1 MSNIV
6 DIDQTNAQQI
16 LVDESFNR
24 IVLVDFWADWCEP
37 CKSLMPILEKLAN
50 EYDGQ
55 FLLAKVNADEMQMIA
70 TQLGVRSLPTV
81 LVFKDGQPVDGFNGA
96 QPESAVRELL
106 DKYLPKSWD
115 LDLLK
120 AQELM
125 DEESFDDALPIL
137 RKAVTDSGNQTNIV
151 FALADVLL
159 HLNRLDDAESALSGI
174 GLVDQDDTYRALQ
187 ARLELQKESSKNP
200 ELDALE
206 QALAASPNDK
216 QLQMQLAVQ
225 YHQSQM
231 HGQALE
237 LLYSVL
243 KSDLNFDDG
252 NAKKFYLDILAALG
266 KGDPLAIQ
274 YQRKYYTL
282 LY

>member
-6 DIDQTNAQQI
+6 NIDQTNAQEY
-16 LVDESFNR
+16 LVDESFKR

-37 CKSLMPILEKLAN
+37 CKSLMPVLEKLAN

-115 LDLLK
+115 LDLEK
-120 AQELM
+120 AQELV
-125 DEESFDDALPIL
+125 EAENYNDALPIL
-137 RKAVTDSGNQTNIV
+137 RQAVADSNNQINIV
-151 FALADVLL
+151 FALGDVLL
-159 HLNRLDDAESALSGI
+159 HLNRLDDVETLLSGV
-174 GLVDQDDTYRALQ
+174 GLADQDETYKSLQ

-200 ELDALE
+200 EIDALE
-206 QALAASPNDK
+206 QALAASPDDQ
-216 QLQMQLAVQ
+216 QLQMKLAVQ
-225 YHQSQM
+225 YQQSQM
-231 HGQALE
+231 HSQALE
-237 LLYSVL
+237 LLYAIVR
-243 KSDLNFDDG
+243 KDLNFDDG
-252 NAKKFYLDILAALG
+252 NAKKFYLDILSALG
-266 KGDPLAIQ
+266 KSDPLAIQ